1 MDWIEQA
8 RRQLDGALPA
18 GSRVIL
24 FGSHARGQARPDS
37 DLDLLVVEPE
47 VADRHAEMARL
58 AALLGRA
65 RIPADVVVMSA
76 AAFERQAGVVNTLAW
91 RGQREGRAL

>member
-8 RRQLDGALPA
+8 RRQLDGALPE

-47 VADRHAEMARL
+47 VTDRHAEMARL

-65 RIPADVVVMSA
+65 HIPADVVVMST

-91 RGQREGRAL
+91 RAQREGRAL

>member
-1 MDWIEQA
+1 MDWIDQV
-8 RRQLDGALPA
+8 RQRLAGALPE

-24 FGSHARGQARPDS
+24 FGSHARGQARPHS

-47 VADRHAEMARL
+47 VIDHHAEMARL

-76 AAFERQAGVVNTLAW
+76 AAFDRQSGVVNTLAW
-91 RGQREGRAL
+91 RAQREGRVL